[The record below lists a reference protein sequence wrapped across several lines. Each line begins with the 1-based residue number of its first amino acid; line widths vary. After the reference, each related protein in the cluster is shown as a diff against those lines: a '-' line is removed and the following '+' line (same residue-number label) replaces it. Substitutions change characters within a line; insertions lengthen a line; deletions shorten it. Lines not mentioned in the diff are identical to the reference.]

1 MSFHCRQNKKCAIS
15 RISLEFSSFWAT
27 LGSVQAKLSN
37 LNSEG
42 HLGSSRALLLNM
54 GRAKLLT
61 GIFVFDLLLLLQ
73 WFSSFSTKVS
83 KDLRSS
89 VSISLAISEEL
100 HLLKIRQKWGL
111 FRRRAINKSLPAG
124 SRRCFAPR
132 FHWWAN
138 LLGLLD
144 SSSHGVINVNLLLP
158 STVRQDLNPSLMFIN
173 DHSCNLSIVQRWSW
187 IFLEEKRVKIV
198 AYGNGRQAGSSDF
211 PSVLN

>member
-1 MSFHCRQNKKCAIS
+1 MFFDFPNFLFEIFIFCPKMNFDFPRKLSIFLGWKTRENVVILDFLAVDNFDFTRKIVKKKIGWKFVKMLGFCQYWIFGQKFDFLNSVNYYLLAVCGTDDCAMSFHCRQNSKCAIS

-61 GIFVFDLLLLLQ
+61 GIFVFDLLLMLQ

-100 HLLKIRQKWGL
+100 HLLKIRQK
-111 FRRRAINKSLPAG
+111 
-124 SRRCFAPR
+124 
-132 FHWWAN
+132 
-138 LLGLLD
+138 
-144 SSSHGVINVNLLLP
+144 
-158 STVRQDLNPSLMFIN
+158 
-173 DHSCNLSIVQRWSW
+173 
-187 IFLEEKRVKIV
+187 
-198 AYGNGRQAGSSDF
+198 
-211 PSVLN
+211 